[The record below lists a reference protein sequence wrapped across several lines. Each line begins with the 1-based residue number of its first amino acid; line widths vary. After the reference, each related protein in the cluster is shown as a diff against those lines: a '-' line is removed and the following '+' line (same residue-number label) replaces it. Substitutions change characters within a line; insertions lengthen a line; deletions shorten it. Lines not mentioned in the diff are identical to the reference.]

1 MSYRAHPDFYDAEN
15 ASLDFLRRDIGF
27 YLTMLPRK
35 SQRLL
40 SMACGNGRT
49 AFPLA
54 DAGHQVTGV
63 DYDRSMLDHAL
74 AKRDALGMSARHARF
89 IEADLRTMR
98 LRERFD
104 HASIFFNSF
113 LLFTTTDDQLA
124 VLKNTL
130 NVLKQGGSIWI
141 DIFNPDLA
149 RIAEPEVDDA
159 DPRVFFVPAL
169 GTSVTRLTSVRA
181 SKQPQVR
188 QVIFKYLWHDKSGRL
203 RKSSSSFSMT
213 YLFPRE
219 LDLLLRHAGFSKIE
233 MWGNYDASTK
243 LNADS
248 PRIIARAW
256 K

>member
-1 MSYRAHPDFYDAEN
+1 MSYRAHPDFFDAEN
-15 ASLDFLRRDIGF
+15 ESLDFLRRDVGF
-27 YLTMLPRK
+27 YLSMLPRK
-35 SQRLL
+35 PQRLL
-40 SMACGNGRT
+40 SLACGNGRT
-49 AFPLA
+49 VFPLV

-63 DYDRSMLDHAL
+63 DYDRKMLDHAL
-74 AKRDALGMSARHARF
+74 ARRDAIGMSARHARF
-89 IEADLRTMR
+89 IEADLRSMK
-98 LRERFD
+98 LKERFD

-113 LLFTTTDDQLA
+113 LLFTTTNDQLA

-159 DPRVFFVPAL
+159 DPRVFFVPSL
-169 GTSVTRLTSVRA
+169 QTSVTRLTSIRA
-181 SKQPQVR
+181 SRQSQVR
-188 QVIFKYLWHDKSGRL
+188 DVTFKYLWHDKSGRS

-219 LDLLLRHAGFSKIE
+219 LELLLRHAGFSKIE
-233 MWGNYDASTK
+233 LWGDYNAKAK
-243 LNADS
+243 LTSDS
-248 PRIIARAW
+248 PRIISRAW